1 MNLKELIFG
10 GGVTGVSDRGGAYA
24 GSIQAWLP
32 VKDILQGVVL
42 TRDKRFIKIMEL
54 LPVNFYTMSEM
65 EKGSAIADLAA
76 YLKIAPANLQI
87 NVLTQKFDLN
97 SYMKMLRAAL
107 EREGNERCRE
117 MIEESMS
124 YVPQLVER
132 EAITHRFFLSFSYDP
147 SMKAREMTQQVGAL
161 AFCRGLR
168 FPAPTS

>member
-87 NVLTQKFDLN
+87 NVLT
-97 SYMKMLRAAL
+97 
-107 EREGNERCRE
+107 RE
-117 MIEESMS
+117 
-124 YVPQLVER
+124 V
-132 EAITHRFFLSFSYDP
+132 
-147 SMKAREMTQQVGAL
+147 
-161 AFCRGLR
+161 
-168 FPAPTS
+168 